1 MAECQLGAG
10 RENRAPKLDKPSP
23 TPRSSPCRPFQAGQG
38 KPQTLLETH
47 HCAVKSTNS
56 LEKRSAGSWG
66 DGSSTTCLSC
76 WKGVP
81 QDSYGKRRMA
91 SSIWGQG
98 PGRRETSGSP
108 PPHAARRLR
117 GCSGLRFRMKTLFPY
132 QQFSI
137 WVMLPFFFFLLFK
150 YKNPEAK
157 NTSF

>member
-1 MAECQLGAG
+1 MPAWCREGEPGSKAGQTQPHASLQPLQTLSGRSGEATNPAGDSPLRREVHKLLGEVVGRQLG
-10 RENRAPKLDKPSP
+10 RRLLHH
-23 TPRSSPCRPFQAGQG
+23 
-38 KPQTLLETH
+38 LLEL
-47 HCAVKSTNS
+47 
-56 LEKRSAGSWG
+56 LEGGAPGLVG
-66 DGSSTTCLSC
+66 E
-76 WKGVP
+76 
-81 QDSYGKRRMA
+81 A
-91 SSIWGQG
+91 ENGQLDLG
-98 PGRRETSGSP
+98 TGTGRRETSGSP